1 MLQQMTILHVPKA
14 SWNNQQYEVV
24 VETDNKFNRYS
35 AMDQSLNMLRFKIPN
50 TSAISINISSLY
62 SIFVDIINFKIF
74 TILYDID

>member
-50 TSAISINISSLY
+50 TSAISIDISSMY
-62 SIFVDIINFKIF
+62 SIFLDISIKNI
-74 TILYDID
+74 TILYEID